1 MRIVTVNLP
10 ETHLDAIAKLCGTK
24 YDSQYPSR
32 SEFVRRAVSRQ
43 LEYEFKMMN
52 DLANIE
58 ELETVAKRV
67 MEESGI
73 ETKIRKFNKIKI
85 KVPIERQRE
94 VKETEEKKSSYL
106 VLRKLYPDL
115 PDYKFIGEA

>member
-1 MRIVTVNLP
+1 MMRVVTINLP
-10 ETHLDAIAKLCGTK
+10 ETHLDAIARLIGSE

-32 SEFVRRAVSRQ
+32 SEFVRVAVKNQ
-43 LEYEFKMMN
+43 LLI
-52 DLANIE
+52 DLKL
-58 ELETVAKRV
+58 LEKFSHPE
-67 MEESGI
+67 MIQEK
-73 ETKIRKFNKIKI
+73 KIRKIKSVKI

-94 VKETEEKKSSYL
+94 VKEVEEKKGSYI